1 MRTREVV
8 VNGRYGLEL
17 DRNEDSQ
24 LKVPRKSS
32 RSTSNALNAE
42 SYCEFIEQM
51 VVVCKD
57 EALRNQILQLINGR
71 ILSIKDYIKIMQNP
85 NPRMKNYCNCFEQV
99 VFDEDEKQE
108 ETNDNVVETEF

>member
-1 MRTREVV
+1 MRTREVA

-71 ILSIKDYIKIMQNP
+71 ILSIREYINIMQNP
-85 NPRMKNYCNCFEQV
+85 NPRIKNYCNCFEEV

-108 ETNDNVVETEF
+108 ETNDEDVETEF